1 LEEDMTVLDEKAPA
15 VPVPAPASA
24 RPVIG
29 RIVQVCTALAAIAAV
44 TLGVLWAVSLSS
56 GDGYLAA
63 ERDEVLGAAQQ
74 AAVTLNTLDYRNAP
88 AGMDAWMAAST
99 GQLQDEFR
107 KRRDDYVKLVTNFK
121 RVTTAKCTDLAVTE
135 LDDRAGVARVIAGVD
150 VVVTPDGQKQVLTRQ
165 RLQLEMNRTP
175 DGWKVGRLAPVRNPG
190 AAAS

>member
-1 LEEDMTVLDEKAPA
+1 MTVLDEKAPA
-15 VPVPAPASA
+15 AEMAPTPASA

-29 RIVQVCTALAAIAAV
+29 RIVQVGTALAAIAAI
-44 TLGVLWAVSLSS
+44 TLGVLWAMSLSS
-56 GDGYLAA
+56 GNGYLAA

-88 AGMDAWMAAST
+88 AGLDAWMAAST
-99 GQLQDEFR
+99 GQVLDEFR
-107 KRRDDYVKLVTNFK
+107 KHRDDYIKVVTDSK
-121 RVTTAKCTDLAVTE
+121 RVTTAKSTDLAVTE